1 MLKKHRES
9 RLKKFKTHDEAKYF
23 SLYGR
28 EISETT
34 LNGNGTPSNASPS
47 TDDRAEAVETGLGV
61 YSPVIKA
68 TSTPVGEKVSNF
80 RGPTSQELV
89 KFRKNIEQ
97 GKCEEVHTTVWSNPR
112 YLISSGDTPT
122 ILKES
127 FRYNALHVAALAKNA
142 KMCSLILE
150 IVSDIKFIQLFYG
163 KDNARTAEEVSP
175 ILLDLYLNMPE
186 KGRSE
191 TPLHLAVKFGALEVV
206 EVLTTYKECQMN
218 PNTDGKLPK
227 DVSVSSRFVF
237 LGETVNDLYFSCVF
251 LFQFSLQIICDRFDG
266 ASSEIINRIRSLLQ
280 ERFYVPVIRSVD
292 NSLPPIIGE
301 PFSPTQSIVSLIV
314 S

>member
-1 MLKKHRES
+1 MMKKHRES
-9 RLKKFKTHDEAKYF
+9 RFKIFKTLEEAKYF
-23 SLYGR
+23 SNYGR
-28 EISETT
+28 EISEMP
-34 LNGNGTPSNASPS
+34 NGNGTS
-47 TDDRAEAVETGLGV
+47 TVGSDSTNGGSETGSESMVLGAF
-61 YSPVIKA
+61 SPTVK
-68 TSTPVGEKVSNF
+68 STPLVGEKASNF

-89 KFRKNIEQ
+89 KFRKSIEQ
-97 GKCEEVHTTVWSNPR
+97 GKYEEVHNIVWSNPR

-150 IVSDIKFIQLFYG
+150 VVSDVKFIQLFYG

-206 EVLTTYKECQMN
+206 EVLTSYKECQMN
-218 PNTDGKLPK
+218 PNSDRLLPK
-227 DVSVSSRFVF
+227 DVS
-237 LGETVNDLYFSCVF
+237 LF
-251 LFQFSLQIICDRFDG
+251 LFGVVC
-266 ASSEIINRIRSLLQ
+266 
-280 ERFYVPVIRSVD
+280 
-292 NSLPPIIGE
+292 GE
-301 PFSPTQSIVSLIV
+301 MVNYLW
-314 S
+314 

>member
-9 RLKKFKTHDEAKYF
+9 RLKIFKTHDEAKFF
-23 SLYGR
+23 SIYGR
-28 EISETT
+28 EISEAS
-34 LNGNGTPSNASPS
+34 NGNGTSPIGSDSTNAGADAANENMVPG
-47 TDDRAEAVETGLGV
+47 AH
-61 YSPVIKA
+61 SPVTKMPSA
-68 TSTPVGEKVSNF
+68 LVGEKASNF

-97 GKCEEVHTTVWSNPR
+97 GKYDEVHSTVWTNPR
-112 YLISSGDTPT
+112 YMISSGDTPT

-150 IVSDIKFIQLFYG
+150 IVSDVKFVQLFYG

-206 EVLTTYKECQMN
+206 EVLTSYKECQMN
-218 PNTDGKLPK
+218 PNSDGVLPK
-227 DVSVSSRFVF
+227 DVSRSSRFRR
-237 LGETVNDLYFSCVF
+237 DD
-251 LFQFSLQIICDRFDG
+251 QRF
-266 ASSEIINRIRSLLQ
+266 
-280 ERFYVPVIRSVD
+280 
-292 NSLPPIIGE
+292 
-301 PFSPTQSIVSLIV
+301 
-314 S
+314 